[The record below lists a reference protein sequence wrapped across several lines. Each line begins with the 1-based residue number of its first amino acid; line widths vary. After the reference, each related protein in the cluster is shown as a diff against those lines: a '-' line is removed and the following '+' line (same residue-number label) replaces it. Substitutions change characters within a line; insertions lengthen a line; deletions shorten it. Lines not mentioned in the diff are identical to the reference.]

1 MYVEG
6 ARARQYLAAIMPI
19 IRLARGASNSQSCS
33 VGRKAEQKGYVGS
46 FRGGSRISET
56 LETEILPSGVDRE
69 SLGFSAFGVTDRCFF
84 AEFAGLKKSKLC
96 KMTFP

>member
-1 MYVEG
+1 VTIDTASRLTRM
-6 ARARQYLAAIMPI
+6 LA
-19 IRLARGASNSQSCS
+19 S
-33 VGRKAEQKGYVGS
+33 
-46 FRGGSRISET
+46 SRISET